1 MGFSPSPPVSR
12 ATSEEYGFNPD
23 GSWAVADL
31 WVTAFSVPQQP
42 SSSLGNAQGFLMC
55 L

>member
-1 MGFSPSPPVSR
+1 MGFSLPVSR

-23 GSWAVADL
+23 GSWAMADL
-31 WVTAFSVPQQP
+31 WAVPAFSVPQQP
-42 SSSLGNAQGFLMC
+42 SSSFRNAQGILMC